1 VEQKM
6 SGVEHNR
13 EQFEALARSAN
24 QEPFVMLN
32 LLKFKTQGG
41 RESYFRY
48 IAGSGPFVEAVGGKV
63 LYFGKANELLNGAE
77 TWDIVML
84 VQYPS
89 RKAFLEMA
97 NNPDYLKIHEL
108 RENAVER
115 AVLYA
120 TDPVKFKEIV
130 SK

>member
-1 VEQKM
+1 M
-6 SGVEHNR
+6 SKIQTNR
-13 EQFEALARSAN
+13 NQFEALAANKN

-32 LLKFKTQGG
+32 LLKFRSEGG
-41 RESYFRY
+41 REDYLRY
-48 IAGSGPFVEAVGGKV
+48 IRDSGPFVEGVGAKV
-63 LYFGKANELLNGAE
+63 IYFGKANELLNGME

-97 NNPDYLKIHEL
+97 NNPDYLEVHTF
-108 RENAVER
+108 REKALER

-120 TDPVKFKEIV
+120 TDPVTYKEILPG
-130 SK
+130 

>member
-1 VEQKM
+1 M
-6 SGVEHNR
+6 SNIQINR
-13 EQFEALARSAN
+13 NQLEALAANKN

-32 LLKFKTQGG
+32 LLKFKSEGG
-41 RESYFRY
+41 REAYFSY
-48 IAGSGPFVEAVGGKV
+48 IKESGSFVKGVGAKV
-63 LYFGKANELLNGAE
+63 LYFGRANELLNGTE

-97 NNPDYLKIHEL
+97 NNPDYLEVHRL
-108 RENAVER
+108 REKALER

-120 TDPVKFKEIV
+120 TDPVTYKEILPE
-130 SK
+130 

>member
-1 VEQKM
+1 M
-6 SGVEHNR
+6 STIQSNR
-13 EQFEALARSAN
+13 NQFEALAANTN

-32 LLKFKTQGG
+32 LLKFKSEGG
-41 RESYFRY
+41 REDYFRY
-48 IAGSGPFVEAVGGKV
+48 IKESGPFVEAVGAKV
-63 LYFGKANELLNGAE
+63 IYFGKANELLNGSE

-97 NNPDYLKIHEL
+97 NNPGYLKTHGW
-108 RENAVER
+108 REKALER

-120 TDPVKFKEIV
+120 TDPVTYKDILPG
-130 SK
+130 

>member
-1 VEQKM
+1 M
-6 SGVEHNR
+6 SGIENNPD
-13 EQFEALARSAN
+13 QFETLARNAN

-32 LLKFKTQGG
+32 LLKFKTHGG

-48 IAGSGPFVEAVGGKV
+48 IAESGPFVQEVGGKV
-63 LYFGKANELLNGAE
+63 LYFGKANELLNGTE

-89 RKAFLEMA
+89 RKAFLKMA
-97 NNPDYLKIHEL
+97 DNPDYLKVHAF
-108 RENAVER
+108 REQALER

-120 TDPVKFKEIV
+120 TDPVNFKAIV
-130 SK
+130 TD

>member
-1 VEQKM
+1 MTSIK
-6 SGVEHNR
+6 SNGD
-13 EQFEALARSAN
+13 QFKELAANTN

-32 LLKFKTQGG
+32 LLKFKSDGG

-48 IAGSGPFVEAVGGKV
+48 VNESRPFVEGVGAKV
-63 LYFGKANELLNGAE
+63 VYFGKAKELLNGTE
-77 TWDIVML
+77 TWDILML

-97 NNPDYLKIHEL
+97 NNPDYLKAHKF
-108 RENAVER
+108 REEALER

-120 TDPVKFKEIV
+120 TDPATFKDLV
-130 SK
+130 SQ